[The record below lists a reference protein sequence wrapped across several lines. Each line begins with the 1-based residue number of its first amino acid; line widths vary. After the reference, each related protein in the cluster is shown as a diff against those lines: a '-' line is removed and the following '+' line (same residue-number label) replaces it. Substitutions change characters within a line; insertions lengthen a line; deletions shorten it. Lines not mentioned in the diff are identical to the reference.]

1 MKSQNERILNYLLN
15 GGSLTP
21 LKALKM
27 FDCLAL
33 SSRISNIRDMGYRVK
48 SEPVKVKS
56 GKWVS
61 KYSIPI

>member
-21 LKALKM
+21 LEALKK

-33 SSRISNIRDMGYRVK
+33 SSRISNIRDLGYKVK
-48 SEPVKVKS
+48 SEPVVLKS

-61 KYSIPI
+61 RYSI